1 MVARFCGFVKLL
13 CELCPTNTQQFY
25 RLFVV
30 AGFSPGDLVP
40 LCPGGRERTPQTPP
54 DFNQL
59 RSVLSQATTQSLQVL
74 TRPNLGN
81 HPA

>member
-54 DFNQL
+54 GF
-59 RSVLSQATTQSLQVL
+59 
-74 TRPNLGN
+74 
-81 HPA
+81 